1 MQVHTVNEV
10 MVPLTGYPHILET
23 ATLRDAFVVLHEAF
37 DQGRRYRHILVLDE
51 HQRLVG
57 LLGLRDI
64 MRGLFPAYL
73 RTKEHARHEAPIPD
87 FPALTLIWQE
97 TCDTQCKEAAKN
109 PVKGFM
115 DKIRATIKPDSPLT
129 MAAYLMVINDISMLP
144 VVDNGKLVG
153 VIRMIDVFNHA
164 AGVVLHD

>member
-1 MQVHTVNEV
+1 MQVHTVRDV
-10 MVPLTGYPHILET
+10 MVPLSTYPHLRET

-37 DQGRRYRHILVLDE
+37 GQGRRYRHILVLDN
-51 HQRLVG
+51 QQQLIG

-64 MRGLFPAYL
+64 MRGLFPNYL
-73 RTKEHARHEAPIPD
+73 RTKEHPAHEGPIPD
-87 FPALTLIWQE
+87 FPALTVIWQE

-115 DKIRATIKPDSPLT
+115 DKIRATIKSGSPLT

-144 VVDNGKLVG
+144 VVDDGKLVG
-153 VIRMIDVFNHA
+153 VVRMIDVFNQA
-164 AGVVLHD
+164 AGVILHD